1 VSEQWG
7 QPPQEQPPAQ
17 QPTAPQFPQYGQQQ
31 FPAAAP
37 IDAGYGGGYPGGYG
51 MPGQAPY
58 GSPRTSKLAI
68 TSLVLGVLSL
78 PLVFIPVLGP
88 VCAAV
93 GLVLGLVGIA
103 GAQRK
108 NLKRGIGIAG
118 IILSVVG
125 LIGGG
130 LLTTAEFHA
139 VNACK
144 ALQHGPSQAY
154 NDCIKHNLKL

>member
-1 VSEQWG
+1 M
-7 QPPQEQPPAQ
+7 
-17 QPTAPQFPQYGQQQ
+17 
-31 FPAAAP
+31 
-37 IDAGYGGGYPGGYG
+37 DAGYGGGYPGGYG
-51 MPGQAPY
+51 MPGQGPY
-58 GSPRTSKLAI
+58 GPPRTSKLAI

-108 NLKRGIGIAG
+108 NLRRGIGIAG